1 MFSKKLKP
9 VFIKKSDLIRI
20 GPKRDGGYV
29 LDKRV
34 INKIEYIITCGLSD
48 DWEFEKEFSKINKK
62 VKILA
67 YDHTVNSGFWIKR
80 FINDLIDLFLF
91 KKLRVWKIIKIFR
104 YIDYLNFFSKKNKHL
119 KLKVTKKNIT
129 NLEISLNKILQ
140 QKNNVLLKVD
150 IEESEYEILNNILI
164 NCKKINCLII
174 EFHSVKKNLN
184 KIYKFIDKL
193 KSLKLIHIHG
203 NNINKIESGGY
214 PYALE
219 LTFVNS
225 KKIKYKNKINLTK
238 YPIANI
244 DYPNVKRNEDINLIF
259 N

>member
-9 VFIKKSDLIRI
+9 VFVKKSNLIRI

-34 INKIEYIITCGLSD
+34 IDKIDYIVTCGLSD
-48 DWEFEKEFSKINKK
+48 DWEFEKEFSRMNNK

-67 YDHTVNSGFWIKR
+67 YDHTVNSSFWIKR
-80 FINDLIDLFLF
+80 FIHDLINLFLL
-91 KKLRVWKIIKIFR
+91 KKLRIWKIIKIFR

-119 KLKVTKKNIT
+119 KLMISKKNIS
-129 NLEISLNKILQ
+129 NKEITINKILK
-140 QKNNVLLKVD
+140 QKKNVLLKVD
-150 IEESEYEILNNILI
+150 IEGSEYGILSNIVL
-164 NCKKINCLII
+164 NSKKINCLII

-184 KIYKFIDKL
+184 KIYKFIDNL
-193 KSLKLIHIHG
+193 KSLKLVHVHG
-203 NNINKIESGGY
+203 NNINKIETSGY

-225 KKIKYKNKINLTK
+225 KKIKYKNKTNLKK

-244 DYPNVKRNEDINLIF
+244 DYPSVKRNEDISLIF